1 MAFDVFSDTMD
12 RRRATRLLFLAI
24 IVLTLPCYCLGFVLL
39 AYAPANGPES
49 TKVPTN
55 ATLGGI
61 TSTPFFTSTPTP
73 FALTA
78 TPTQSGAP
86 LLPTPGQ
93 LYLPTATPFFFPSAT
108 LTLTPLPQPTN
119 MPTLTQAPTLTASPT
134 LVPTN
139 PPTQTPVP
147 TAVPTE
153 VPLPTEV
160 PTEVPPPTAVPT
172 EVPPPT
178 AVPTEVPP
186 PTAAPTEVPPPT
198 EPPVPT
204 PTQEQI
210 DSGSGSFNVPVEDS
224 LPWI

>member
-12 RRRATRLLFLAI
+12 RRRATRLLLLAI

-39 AYAPANGPES
+39 AYAPANTPES

-55 ATLGGI
+55 ATLGGM
-61 TSTPFFTSTPTP
+61 TSTSFATSTPTP
-73 FALTA
+73 FVLTS
-78 TPTQSGAP
+78 TPTQGGSP

-93 LYLPTATPFFFPSAT
+93 LYLPTATPFFFPSPT
-108 LTLTPLPQPTN
+108 LTLTSPPPATG
-119 MPTLTQAPTLTASPT
+119 MPTVTKAPTLTASPT

-139 PPTQTPVP
+139 LPTNTPPPT
-147 TAVPTE
+147 A
-153 VPLPTEV
+153 V

-186 PTAAPTEVPPPT
+186 PTEVPTEVPPPTAVPTEVPPPT
-198 EPPVPT
+198 EPSLPT
-204 PTQEQI
+204 PTQEQMGA
-210 DSGSGSFNVPVEDS
+210 GSGSYFVPVEDLS
-224 LPWI
+224 PWI